1 MIDVLVK
8 DINQL
13 NVTMQVMQT
22 NIANYIASNDLKLT
36 TISDSLQYVVKTPM
50 TIFVPSSDEIDH
62 HRSEFS
68 KIQRNRLN
76 FEFRRN

>member
-1 MIDVLVK
+1 MMNYLVQ

-22 NIANYIASNDLKLT
+22 NIGNYIASNDLTLK
-36 TISDSLQYVVKTPM
+36 TINDSLQYVAKTPI
-50 TIFVPSSDEIDH
+50 IFVPSSDEIDH

-68 KIQRNRLN
+68 
-76 FEFRRN
+76 

>member
-50 TIFVPSSDEIDH
+50 TIFVPSLDEIDH

>member
-76 FEFRRN
+76 FELRRN